1 MARSSAPFL
10 TEFYSV
16 VHRHCM
22 GDAYMFLRL
31 FRDILLAFASSLG
44 VILGGT
50 ILGTCA
56 GFLTKVPPGAQ
67 MRELARTLR
76 MWAVLVAIGGTF
88 PTLRVIESGLFSGQ
102 VFALAR
108 KLGVIVSAMLGASFG
123 YWLILTLTGGE

>member
-1 MARSSAPFL
+1 
-10 TEFYSV
+10 
-16 VHRHCM
+16 
-22 GDAYMFLRL
+22 
-31 FRDILLAFASSLG
+31 
-44 VILGGT
+44 
-50 ILGTCA
+50 
-56 GFLTKVPPGAQ
+56 